1 MKRLLLGLFLM
12 NASLFMLAGCGG
24 SAPTRFY
31 VLSILPQSA
40 QLAANAGRNLAV
52 GVGPVELPEYLD
64 IPQIVTR
71 TGQNELNLADFDKW
85 GEPLKDNANQV
96 LAENLA
102 VLLPSKKVHTYP
114 WKRSSTL
121 DYQVVVKIT
130 RFDHTE
136 GGETVLH
143 TRWNILSGDGNR
155 EILSRETRYVERPD
169 GTGYPATVASM
180 NRALAQF
187 SRDVANTINN
197 EVNTTHTQP

>member
-1 MKRLLLGLFLM
+1 MKKLLSVLVVM
-12 NASLFMLAGCGG
+12 NACVSMLSACGS
-24 SAPTRFY
+24 SAPTRYY
-31 VLSILPQSA
+31 VLSILPQSTQQA
-40 QLAANAGRNLAV
+40 VNAGRNLAV

-64 IPQIVTR
+64 ISQIVTR
-71 TGQNELNLADFDKW
+71 TGQNELNLAEFDKW

-102 VLLPSKKVHTYP
+102 VLLPSKKVLTYP
-114 WKRSSTL
+114 WKRSSPL
-121 DYQVVVKIT
+121 DYQVAVKIT

-155 EILSRETRYVERPD
+155 ELLSRETRYVERPD
-169 GTGYPATVASM
+169 GIGYPATVAAM

-197 EVNTTHTQP
+197 EVNTTPTPH